1 MKEKGTILLISC
13 YELGRPPFG
22 VALLS
27 GLLAQSGFSVE
38 TCDLAIETLDKEK
51 VLCADVVAISVPM
64 HTALR
69 IGVKAALRVR
79 AIHPTATVVFF
90 GLYASLNET
99 FLLEEVADF
108 VVGGEYEGALVGLMT
123 ALSSGADGDVAGV
136 SRKGRRIAP
145 NLKGSSLVNPVRNS
159 LPSLSKYA
167 QLEKDGTRFL
177 AGYVEASRGCRHLCR
192 HCPIPPVYEGRFTIV
207 PKDLLLADIRTQ
219 VEMGAAHITFGDPD
233 FLNGP
238 NHSLRL
244 VEQMHQMFPHLT
256 FDFTAKIEH
265 LLKYHDLIPTFAAAG
280 CIFII
285 SAVESLSDTVLHYLD
300 KGHTQADV
308 VRAIEIV
315 HSNGMTLRPSLVP
328 FTPWSTLADYIA
340 LFDFAEEHHL
350 IDAIDPVQYT
360 IRLLVPPGSLLLS
373 QSFMTPYLGP
383 LVQALFTYQWTHP
396 DPQMDQLHPLV
407 SCIVEEGEGDDPEI
421 VFYQLK
427 ECAQAMQE
435 GRPVRPVTH
444 LPLKDRKKP
453 PRLTESWFCCA
464 EPTRHQIT
472 LCES

>member
-1 MKEKGTILLISC
+1 MKQQGTILLISC

-27 GLLAQSGFSVE
+27 GLLVQSGFSV
-38 TCDLAIETLDKEK
+38 TICDLAITTLDKEK
-51 VLCADVVAISVPM
+51 VLRADVVAISVPM

-69 IGVKAALRVR
+69 IGVLAAARVR
-79 AIHPTATVVFF
+79 TIHPTVTIVFF

-108 VVGGEYEGALVGLMT
+108 VVGGEYEGALVGLIL
-123 ALSSGADGDVAGV
+123 ALSREEEVNLPGV
-136 SRKGRRIAP
+136 SRKGRRVAP
-145 NLKGSSLVNPVRNS
+145 NLKGTPFVNPVRNT
-159 LPSLSKYA
+159 LPALSQYA
-167 QLEKDGTRFL
+167 QLEKDGTRCL

-207 PKDLLLADIRTQ
+207 PKELLLADIKAQ

-244 VEQMHQMFPHLT
+244 VEQMHQLFPDLT

-265 LLKYHDLIPTFAAAG
+265 LLRYRDLMPTFAAAG
-280 CIFII
+280 CLFII
-285 SAVESLSDTVLHYLD
+285 SAVESLNDTVLHYLD
-300 KGHTQADV
+300 KGHTRADV
-308 VRAIEIV
+308 IRAIEIV
-315 HSNGMTLRPSLVP
+315 HSHGITLRPSLVP
-328 FTPWSTLADYIA
+328 FTPWSTLADYVA
-340 LFDFAEEHHL
+340 LFDFVEEHHL

-373 QSFMTPYLGP
+373 QPFMTPYLGP
-383 LVQALFTYQWTHP
+383 LVQELFTYQWTHP
-396 DPQMDQLHPLV
+396 NLQMDQLQALV
-407 SCIVEEGEGDDPEI
+407 SRIVEEGEGSDPEV

-427 ECAQAMQE
+427 ECAQAMQQ
-435 GRPVRPVTH
+435 GRPAAPVTH
-444 LPLKDRKKP
+444 LPCKDRKKP